1 MSQPIL
7 AVALAG
13 AVLAAAGTPLA
24 PAASA
29 QTGQVICTTSLEV
42 PAGSDGPVEVTRCGE
57 LRTVP
62 ELMRRRYFSYRAPYA
77 RGISLTHQVTDILGI
92 AMGGGDGTKVM
103 GLGFPDQ
110 AITWD
115 GTAVL
120 NTTEVLL
127 ELQNDPLLR
136 RTADL
141 PTCFSGS
148 LAGTPCGATPA
159 AEPVAEASW
168 LEPVR
173 GLW

>member
-7 AVALAG
+7 AVALTG
-13 AVLAAAGTPLA
+13 AVVASAAAALA
-24 PAASA
+24 PAATA

-62 ELMRRRYFSYRAPYA
+62 ELMRRRYFSYRAPFA
-77 RGISLTHQVTDILGI
+77 SGVDLTHQITDILGI
-92 AMGGGDGTKVM
+92 AMGGGNGSKVM

-110 AITWD
+110 AIIWD
-115 GTAVL
+115 GTAVQ

-127 ELQNDPLLR
+127 ESQNDPLLR

-141 PTCFSGS
+141 PTCFTGS
-148 LAGTPCGATPA
+148 LAGTACA
-159 AEPVAEASW
+159 AGPSEPVAEAGW
-168 LEPVR
+168 VEPVR

>member
-1 MSQPIL
+1 MSPPIL
-7 AVALAG
+7 AVTLAG
-13 AVLAAAGTPLA
+13 AMLASAGATLA
-24 PAASA
+24 PAATA

-42 PAGSDGPVEVTRCGE
+42 PPGSDGPVEVTRCGE

-77 RGISLTHQVTDILGI
+77 RGVDLTHQITDLLGI
-92 AMGGGDGTKVM
+92 AMGGGDGSRVM

-115 GTAVL
+115 GTAVQ

-141 PTCFSGS
+141 PTCFGGS
-148 LAGTPCGATPA
+148 LAGSACGTSPS
-159 AEPVAEASW
+159 EPVAEATW